1 MKKIL
6 TLLGAVV
13 VLAGCDLIGGGEEK
27 TSSNESSSTVDK
39 KGLKR
44 TIVL

>member
-13 VLAGCDLIGGGEEK
+13 VLAGCDLMGGESETK
-27 TSSNESSSTVDK
+27 F
-39 KGLKR
+39 LY
-44 TIVL
+44 